1 MAVSV
6 KTSGTQTATLTTEHT
21 LATITDAGTYQLAVD
36 LDNLVNDE
44 TVTLRIKVKIASGK
58 SSKLLFEAIYKH
70 DQGTQVI
77 ALSPPVPAPIEFVA
91 TLTQTGGTGRDFDWA
106 IYSY

>member
-21 LATITDAGTYQLAVD
+21 LATVTDAGTYQLIVD
-36 LDNLVNDE
+36 VDNLVNGE
-44 TVTLRIKVKIASGK
+44 TVVLKIKVKSISGQ
-58 SSKLLFEAIYKH
+58 SSKLLWSTVLVN
-70 DQGTQVI
+70 DQGANALVI
-77 ALSPPVPAPIEFVA
+77 SPPIPAPIEFVA
-91 TLTQTGGTGRDFDWA
+91 TLTQTGGTGRDFVWG